1 MAKNKNNSKALKKE
15 DVIDEK
21 AIAAEMKSR
30 YKWVTQEAIN
40 NKIAELKKEQDK
52 RQNPTRSDVIKEQ
65 QNKEAA
71 ARYKKD
77 IIDRNLLRDD
87 VITNSR
93 YNIGTKGTTVYRKC
107 KEAVARAMHN
117 GNDFDASLKQCT
129 KRSNT
134 RQHKER
140 MASASKAA
148 NKIVKQSITTINT
161 PASAVVAQKP
171 SVEAEKKIKTLL
183 HEFTINEIR
192 VNESIFKQ
200 LHDDI
205 HHEDVLKDGG
215 WRYNK
220 SYTIKNGHKLIKKE
234 GLMNSFAKHAGV
246 DVSEI
251 GMLVDES
258 DFDKVVTLYHGTP
271 YGNLQSILTDSLL
284 KPGGNG
290 CLFGSGIYTTPDIA
304 KAWNYTGASWQLSF
318 NDNLRRKYI
327 LECKVRPGPTAVG
340 NSAIK
345 EATQFKNT
353 NKLETLVGFGYMS
366 VYAGPD
372 VEAYSFF
379 RYSEY
384 VCYLPAQ
391 VELTMIHEFTQG
403 KREELK

>member
-1 MAKNKNNSKALKKE
+1 MAKNKNNSKSIKKE

-30 YKWVTQEAIN
+30 YKWTTQEAIN

-52 RQNPTRSDVIKEQ
+52 KKNPTRSDVIKEQ

-87 VITNSR
+87 VITNNR

-134 RQHKER
+134 RQQKER
-140 MASASKAA
+140 LASASKAA

-161 PASAVVAQKP
+161 PASAVVVQKP

-183 HEFTINEIR
+183 HEFTINEIL
-192 VNESIFKQ
+192 VDESIFKQ

-205 HHEDVLKDGG
+205 HHEDVLEDGG
-215 WRYNK
+215 WKYNK

-251 GMLVDES
+251 GMLVDEG

-271 YGNLQSILTDSLL
+271 YGNLEGILTDSLL

-318 NDNLRRKYI
+318 NDNLHRKYI

-372 VEAYSFF
+372 VEAYNYF

-403 KREELK
+403 EREELK

>member
-1 MAKNKNNSKALKKE
+1 MKNRNNSKAVKKE
-15 DVIDEK
+15 DIIDEK
-21 AIAAEMKSR
+21 AIAAAMKSKR
-30 YKWVTQEAIN
+30 KWISQETIN
-40 NKIAELKKEQDK
+40 QKIAELKKEQDK
-52 RQNPTRSDVIKEQ
+52 KKNPVRSDVAKEQ
-65 QNKEAA
+65 KNKEAA

-77 IIDRNLLRDD
+77 IIDRNTLDD
-87 VITNSR
+87 VIINR
-93 YNIGTKGTTVYRKC
+93 GPYGYGVNTKGQTVYRKC
-107 KEAVARAMHN
+107 KDAMARARNN
-117 GNDFDASLKQCT
+117 GNDFDASLKSCT

-134 RQHKER
+134 RQHKAQL
-140 MASASKAA
+140 ASASKAA
-148 NKIVKQSITTINT
+148 NNFVKKSITNINT
-161 PASAVVAQKP
+161 PAAASVVEK
-171 SVEAEKKIKTLL
+171 SDVEAEKKIKTLL
-183 HEFTINEIR
+183 HEFTIKEIR

-200 LHDDI
+200 LHNDI

-215 WRYNK
+215 WKYNK

-234 GLMNSFAKHAGV
+234 GLMNSFAKHAGI

-271 YGNLQSILTDSLL
+271 HNNLQGILTDSLL

-304 KAWNYTGASWQLSF
+304 KAWNYTGASWQMSF
-318 NDNLRRKYI
+318 NGNIRRKYI
-327 LECKVRPGPTAVG
+327 LECLVRPGPTAVG

-345 EATQFKNT
+345 EATQFKDN
-353 NKLETLVGFGYMS
+353 NKLDTLVGFGYMS

-372 VEAYSFF
+372 VEAYSYF

-391 VELTMIHEFTQG
+391 VELVMIHEFTQ
-403 KREELK
+403 KEELK